1 MRQNWS
7 KHRGNQPERAAKFI
21 RNFRLPAPMAGVV
34 CCLLS
39 VASACFSSAFKALLH
54 AAPLGCQWGMLCVAM
69 PHWSVHAVRR
79 ARCALAAAF
88 SRTLC
93 VGSCRAAPL
102 SLASSPPAPARDW
115 RVPAAR
121 GRASWQV
128 PTPSCACQ
136 CGGLAWAA
144 APWLATV
151 SEWGPWQRPRSLA
164 ARRVGRDACY

>member
-21 RNFRLPAPMAGVV
+21 RNFRLPAPMAGAV

-69 PHWSVHAVRR
+69 PRWSVHAVRR
-79 ARCALAAAF
+79 ARCALSAAF

-121 GRASWQV
+121 GRAG
-128 PTPSCACQ
+128 SCACQ
-136 CGGLAWAA
+136 CGGLARAA

-151 SEWGPWQRPRSLA
+151 SACGALWGPWQLERPRSLA
-164 ARRVGRDACY
+164 ARAGRDACH